1 MSAPQRYVAFLRAI
15 NVGGRVV
22 KMPELKKIFEGLG
35 FLDVTTFIASGN
47 VIFSSPIK
55 DTAKLEK
62 TIERAL
68 HESLGYEVTTFV
80 RSIEEISAVADHQPF
95 VELRKNPKAGTLYIG
110 FLPASPTAAACRA
123 VKKLSCDSDQLVI
136 NGRELYWMSR
146 TSFSQSNISGALLE
160 RTLKMPATVR
170 NVNTVRR
177 LAAKY
182 ALVFALCVLTTSLL
196 TGQRQNAA
204 TRPVVGRSVV
214 ATTFGIVAA
223 SQPLAAR
230 AGVQILE
237 RGGNAIDAAIAAN
250 ATIGLMEP
258 TGNGIGGDLF
268 IIYYDAKT
276 GTVHGLNSSGWAP
289 SGLTVDVL
297 AAKGIKTMPQRG
309 IHSVTVPGVVAG
321 WDAMRSKF
329 GSKPF
334 SELLAPAIYYA
345 EHGFPLSERIASG
358 WANSVKMHSEH
369 PNSRKTYLIDGTR
382 APKAGEVFRN
392 PDLAGSLRLIAQQ
405 GRDGYYKGKTAEAI
419 LTISRE
425 QGGTMTAADLAD
437 FQPEWVT
444 PIATSYRGWSVYE
457 IGPNTQGISALMMLN
472 LMEQFPLGEY
482 GFHSANALHVMI
494 EAKKLAYADMLRY
507 VGDPKFSR
515 IPVDALLSKPRAVDR
530 AKSIDAAKAAC
541 RVEPARLAGI
551 TDAQGSDTIYM
562 SVIDKDGN
570 IVSLIQSNYS
580 GFGSGL
586 VPPGAGFMLHNRGG
600 LFTLE
605 KGQPNTLEPRK
616 RPLHT
621 IIPAFM
627 EKGDQRIG
635 FGIMG
640 GWNQGQAHAQFVSNI
655 ADYGMTIQEA
665 LEAGRFTKGTF
676 EGCDVQIEALVPES
690 TRAALQARGHE
701 LRVVAPRSGTF
712 GYGQAV
718 MRGAGGVH
726 FGASEPRHDGA
737 AIPQAPPIW

>member
-1 MSAPQRYVAFLRAI
+1 MNLRRI
-15 NVGGRVV
+15 
-22 KMPELKKIFEGLG
+22 GLG
-35 FLDVTTFIASGN
+35 TVMC
-47 VIFSSPIK
+47 
-55 DTAKLEK
+55 
-62 TIERAL
+62 AL
-68 HESLGYEVTTFV
+68 AV
-80 RSIEEISAVADHQPF
+80 SAGVAQEQD
-95 VELRKNPKAGTLYIG
+95 
-110 FLPASPTAAACRA
+110 
-123 VKKLSCDSDQLVI
+123 CDS
-136 NGRELYWMSR
+136 R
-146 TSFSQSNISGALLE
+146 
-160 RTLKMPATVR
+160 
-170 NVNTVRR
+170 
-177 LAAKY
+177 AA
-182 ALVFALCVLTTSLL
+182 
-196 TGQRQNAA
+196 G
-204 TRPVVGRSVV
+204 PVVGRSIV

-268 IIYYDAKT
+268 IIYYDAKS
-276 GTVHGLNSSGWAP
+276 GTVHGLNASGWAP
-289 SGLTVDVL
+289 SGLTVDL
-297 AAKGIKTMPQRG
+297 LTSKGIKQMPQRG
-309 IHSVTVPGVVAG
+309 IYSVTVPGVVAG
-321 WDAMRSKF
+321 WDAMRQKF

-345 EHGFPLSERIASG
+345 ENGFPLSENIARS
-358 WANSVKMHSEH
+358 WAGSVKMHSEH

-382 APKAGEVFRN
+382 APRAGEVFRN
-392 PDLAGSLRLIAQQ
+392 PDLAGSLRLIAEK

-437 FQPEWVT
+437 FQAEWVT
-444 PIATSYRGWSVYE
+444 PIRTSYRGWNVYE
-457 IGPNTQGISALMMLN
+457 IGPNTQGIAALMMLN
-472 LMEQFPLGEY
+472 LMEQYPLGEY
-482 GFHSANALHVMI
+482 GFHSTNALHVMI
-494 EAKKLAYADMLRY
+494 EAKKLAYADMLQY
-507 VGDPKFSR
+507 VGDPKFSQ
-515 IPVDALLSKPRAVDR
+515 IPVESLLSKPRAVDR
-530 AKSIDAAKAAC
+530 AKLIDQAKANCQVA
-541 RVEPARLAGI
+541 PARLPGV

-600 LFTLE
+600 LFSLQ

-627 EKGDQRIG
+627 EKGDQHIG

-655 ADYGMTIQEA
+655 ADHGLTIQQA
-665 LEAGRFTKGTF
+665 LEAGRFTKGSF
-676 EGCDVQIEALVPES
+676 EGCDVSVESLVPDP
-690 TRAALQARGHE
+690 TRAELKSRGHDV
-701 LRVVAPRSGTF
+701 RVVAPRSGTF

-718 MRGAGGVH
+718 MSGAGGVH

-737 AIPQAPPIW
+737 AIPQAPPFPQSR

>member
-1 MSAPQRYVAFLRAI
+1 MDARRL
-15 NVGGRVV
+15 
-22 KMPELKKIFEGLG
+22 
-35 FLDVTTFIASGN
+35 
-47 VIFSSPIK
+47 
-55 DTAKLEK
+55 
-62 TIERAL
+62 
-68 HESLGYEVTTFV
+68 
-80 RSIEEISAVADHQPF
+80 SI
-95 VELRKNPKAGTLYIG
+95 
-110 FLPASPTAAACRA
+110 
-123 VKKLSCDSDQLVI
+123 
-136 NGRELYWMSR
+136 
-146 TSFSQSNISGALLE
+146 
-160 RTLKMPATVR
+160 ATVMF
-170 NVNTVRR
+170 V
-177 LAAKY
+177 LAWMGG
-182 ALVFALCVLTTSLL
+182 FAQEQAREGSTPR
-196 TGQRQNAA
+196 G
-204 TRPVVGRSVV
+204 PVVGRSIV

-276 GTVHGLNSSGWAP
+276 GTVHGLNASGWAP
-289 SGLTVDVL
+289 SGLTVDFL
-297 AAKGIKTMPQRG
+297 TAKGIKEMPQRG

-329 GSKPF
+329 GTKPF

-345 EHGFPLSERIASG
+345 DNGFPLSENIARG
-358 WANSVKMHSEH
+358 WANSVKMHSQH
-369 PNSRKTYLIDGTR
+369 PNSQKTYLIEGTR

-392 PDLAGSLRLIAQQ
+392 PDLAGSLRLIAEK

-425 QGGTMTAADLAD
+425 QGGTMTAADLAE

-444 PIATSYRGWSVYE
+444 PIKTTYRGWNVYE
-457 IGPNTQGISALMMLN
+457 IGPNTQGIGALMMLN
-472 LMEQFPLGEY
+472 LMEQYPIGEY
-482 GFHSANALHVMI
+482 GFHSTNALHVMI

-507 VGDPKFSR
+507 VGDPKFSQ
-515 IPVDALLSKPRAVDR
+515 IPVEALLGKPRAASR
-530 AKSIDAAKAAC
+530 AKAIDATKAVC
-541 RVEPARLAGI
+541 KVEPDRLAGV

-562 SVIDKDGN
+562 SVVDKDGN

-586 VPPGAGFMLHNRGG
+586 VPPGAGFMLQNRGG
-600 LFTLE
+600 LFSLE

-627 EKGDQRIG
+627 EKGDQKIG

-655 ADYGMTIQEA
+655 VDHGLTIQQA
-665 LEAGRFTKGTF
+665 LEAGRFTKGSF
-676 EGCDVQIEALVPES
+676 DGCDVSIEALVAEKV
-690 TRAALQARGHE
+690 REELRARGHD
-701 LRVVAPRSGTF
+701 LRVAAPRSGGF

-718 MRGAGGVH
+718 MNGPGGVH

-737 AIPQAPPIW
+737 AVPQAPPIFKVP

>member
-1 MSAPQRYVAFLRAI
+1 MNVRHAAI
-15 NVGGRVV
+15 
-22 KMPELKKIFEGLG
+22 
-35 FLDVTTFIASGN
+35 
-47 VIFSSPIK
+47 
-55 DTAKLEK
+55 
-62 TIERAL
+62 
-68 HESLGYEVTTFV
+68 
-80 RSIEEISAVADHQPF
+80 AV
-95 VELRKNPKAGTLYIG
+95 
-110 FLPASPTAAACRA
+110 
-123 VKKLSCDSDQLVI
+123 LV
-136 NGRELYWMSR
+136 L
-146 TSFSQSNISGALLE
+146 
-160 RTLKMPATVR
+160 
-170 NVNTVRR
+170 
-177 LAAKY
+177 
-182 ALVFALCVLTTSLL
+182 ALVGAGVVAQDGQDTTRPR
-196 TGQRQNAA
+196 G
-204 TRPVVGRSVV
+204 PVVGRSVV

-258 TGNGIGGDLF
+258 TGNGLGGDLF
-268 IIYYDAKT
+268 ILFYEAKT
-276 GTVHGLNSSGWAP
+276 GTLHGLNSSGWAP
-289 SGLTVDVL
+289 AGLTVEFL
-297 AAKGIKTMPQRG
+297 AAKGITKMPQKG

-321 WDAMRSKF
+321 WEAARGRF
-329 GSKPF
+329 GTKPF

-345 EHGFPLSERIASG
+345 ENGFPLSETIAAG
-358 WANSVKMHSEH
+358 WARSAKMHSEH
-369 PNSRKTYLIDGTR
+369 PNSKKTYLVDGTR

-392 PDLAGSLRLIAQQ
+392 PDLAGSLRLIAEK

-425 QGGTMTAADLAD
+425 QGGAMTAADLAE
-437 FQPEWVT
+437 FQPDWVV
-444 PIATSYRGWSVYE
+444 PIKTTYRGWNVYE

-472 LMEQFPLGEY
+472 LMEQYPMADY
-482 GFHSANALHVMI
+482 GFHSTNAMHVMI

-507 VGDPKFSR
+507 VGDPKFSKV
-515 IPVDALLSKPRAVDR
+515 PVDALLSKPRAAER
-530 AKSIDAAKAAC
+530 ARLVDAAKAAC
-541 RVEPARLAGI
+541 QVEPATLAGV
-551 TDAQGSDTIYM
+551 TDAEGSDTIYL

-605 KGQPNTLEPRK
+605 KGQPNTLAGRK

-640 GWNQGQAHAQFVSNI
+640 GWNQGQAHAQFVANI
-655 ADYGMTIQEA
+655 ADYGMTIQQA
-665 LEAGRFTKGTF
+665 LEAGRFTKGSF
-676 EGCDVQIEALVPES
+676 EGCDVQIEALVPDK
-690 TRAALQARGHE
+690 TRAELKARGHD
-701 LRVVAPRSGTF
+701 LRVVPPRTGTF

-718 MRGAGGVH
+718 MSGPGGVH

-737 AIPQAPPIW
+737 AIPQAPPVFDRPK

>member
-1 MSAPQRYVAFLRAI
+1 MNTRAI
-15 NVGGRVV
+15 AILAGALSLTVSGGRAQ
-22 KMPELKKIFEGLG
+22 EAQSRDE
-35 FLDVTTFIASGN
+35 
-47 VIFSSPIK
+47 
-55 DTAKLEK
+55 
-62 TIERAL
+62 
-68 HESLGYEVTTFV
+68 
-80 RSIEEISAVADHQPF
+80 
-95 VELRKNPKAGTLYIG
+95 AGPRG
-110 FLPASPTAAACRA
+110 
-123 VKKLSCDSDQLVI
+123 
-136 NGRELYWMSR
+136 
-146 TSFSQSNISGALLE
+146 
-160 RTLKMPATVR
+160 
-170 NVNTVRR
+170 
-177 LAAKY
+177 
-182 ALVFALCVLTTSLL
+182 
-196 TGQRQNAA
+196 
-204 TRPVVGRSVV
+204 PVVGRSVV

-289 SGLTVDVL
+289 TGLTVDFL
-297 AAKGIKTMPQRG
+297 TAKGMKTMPQRG
-309 IHSVTVPGVVAG
+309 IYSVTVPGVVAG

-345 EHGFPLSERIASG
+345 ENGFPLSERIAAG

-369 PNSRKTYLIDGTR
+369 PNSQKTFLIDGTR

-392 PDLAGSLRLIAQQ
+392 PDLAGSLRLIAEK
-405 GRDGYYKGKTAEAI
+405 GRDGYYKGKTADAI

-425 QGGTMTAADLAD
+425 QGGTMTAPDLAE

-444 PIATSYRGWSVYE
+444 PIKTNYRGWNVYE

-472 LMEQFPLGEY
+472 LMETHPLAEY

-507 VGDPKFSR
+507 VGDPKFSQ
-515 IPVDALLSKPRAVDR
+515 IPVEALLSKPRAIGR
-530 AKSIDAAKAAC
+530 AKLIDPAKAAC
-541 RVEPARLAGI
+541 QVEPARLDGV
-551 TDAQGSDTIYM
+551 TNSQGNDTIYM

-586 VPPGAGFMLHNRGG
+586 VPPGAGFMLQNRGG
-600 LFTLE
+600 LFSLE

-627 EKGDQRIG
+627 EKGDERIG

-655 ADYGMTIQEA
+655 ADHGMTIQQA
-665 LEAGRFTKGTF
+665 LEAGRFTKGSF
-676 EGCDVQIEALVPES
+676 DGCDVSIEVLVPEPV
-690 TRAALQARGHE
+690 RAELKARGHD
-701 LRVVAPRSGTF
+701 LRVVGPRTGSF
-712 GYGQAV
+712 GSGQAV
-718 MRGAGGVH
+718 MSGPDGVH

-737 AIPQAPPIW
+737 AVPQAPPVFDVVRSSRN